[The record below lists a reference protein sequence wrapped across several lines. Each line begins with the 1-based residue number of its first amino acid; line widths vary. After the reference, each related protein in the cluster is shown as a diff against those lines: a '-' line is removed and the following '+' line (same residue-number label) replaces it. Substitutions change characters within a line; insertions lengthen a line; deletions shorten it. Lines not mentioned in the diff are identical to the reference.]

1 MNELDKVKRYKTNT
15 GDDAR
20 QMLLTKYITAEIARK
35 DNEALKELLNSE
47 SGRWFLMRLLDAT
60 KVNAVCFTGNSKTFY
75 NEGRRDV
82 GLGIIAD
89 IVKLGIEGIKRKQ
102 QAEMEY
108 LEFQNRARE
117 LATEYVNNK
126 ELNGYE

>member
-1 MNELDKVKRYKTNT
+1 MSEQFKYKTNT
-15 GDDAR
+15 GDDKR
-20 QMLLTKYITAEIARK
+20 QQLLTAYILKEQARR
-35 DNEALKELLNSE
+35 DREALVEILSSE

-82 GLGIIAD
+82 GLGVIKSISA
-89 IVKLGIEGIKRKQ
+89 LGLEGIRLKQ

-108 LEFQNRARE
+108 AEFQLKLQE
-117 LATEYVNNK
+117 LATEYVDDK
-126 ELNGYE
+126 EGK